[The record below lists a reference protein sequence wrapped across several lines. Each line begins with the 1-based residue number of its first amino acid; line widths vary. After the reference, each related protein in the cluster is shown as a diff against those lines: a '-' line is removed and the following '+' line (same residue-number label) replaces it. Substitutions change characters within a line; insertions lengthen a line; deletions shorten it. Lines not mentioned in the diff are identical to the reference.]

1 MNKNSTL
8 KGNNLI
14 EKKEP
19 RPSLKTLDFL
29 KKFARS
35 YYADK
40 EIPQNIN
47 ETILN

>member
-1 MNKNSTL
+1 MYKNSTL

-19 RPSLKTLDFL
+19 KPKLKTLDFL

-35 YYADK
+35 YYADSK
-40 EIPQNIN
+40 LPQPLNG
-47 ETILN
+47 TILN

>member
-14 EKKEP
+14 KKNVHE
-19 RPSLKTLDFL
+19 PSLKTLDFL
-29 KKFARS
+29 KKFSRAYHVS
-35 YYADK
+35 KDL
-40 EIPQNIN
+40 PQQFN